1 MTLLSPSLQD
11 FTRFGYV
18 TGWGVKEIATLEWR
32 DIVDGTIRLRP
43 DVSKNAEGRV
53 LMLVG
58 ALATLIARRRA
69 ARKDLMPLV
78 FYHNGKR
85 LTDFSKAWR
94 RACREAGVA
103 GKLFRDL
110 RRTAARNMRKAGVD
124 QGVRMQIIG
133 HKTQAM
139 DRRYNIVDEEDI
151 RQGQLQT
158 DAYLAT
164 LEPVVI
170 ALTDAQTAHT

>member
-1 MTLLSPSLQD
+1 
-11 FTRFGYV
+11 
-18 TGWGVKEIATLEWR
+18 
-32 DIVDGTIRLRP
+32 
-43 DVSKNAEGRV
+43 
-53 LMLVG
+53 MLVG
-58 ALATLIARRRA
+58 ALATLMARRQA
-69 ARKDLMPLV
+69 ARTDLVPLV
-78 FYHNGKR
+78 FHHNGKR

-103 GKLFRDL
+103 GKLFHDL
-110 RRTAARNMRKAGVD
+110 RRTAVRNMRKAGVD
-124 QGVRMQIIG
+124 HGVRMQIIG

-164 LEPVVI
+164 LEPMVM
-170 ALTDAQTAHT
+170 ALTDAQTAYT